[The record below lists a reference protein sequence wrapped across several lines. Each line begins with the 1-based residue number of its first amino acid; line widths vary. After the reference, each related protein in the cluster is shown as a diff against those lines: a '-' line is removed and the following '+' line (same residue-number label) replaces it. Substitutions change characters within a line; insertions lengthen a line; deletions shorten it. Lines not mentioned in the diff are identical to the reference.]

1 MNTIFT
7 LGNEPE
13 ENNSINLDDLYE
25 RKKQYDLNTLSI
37 YNKLLNRI
45 HNRIKTVAR
54 QQINEQYC
62 WYVVPEFILGIPKF
76 DHGACT
82 AYLIDKLQ
90 TNGFVVRYTHPNLLL
105 ISWKDFIPS
114 YVRDEIKK
122 KTGVIID
129 SKGNKVEKGVDDLNK
144 NKNKFQVSDDPNEL
158 MFQRGHKL
166 AIENK
171 GNKEYTPIDSY
182 KPTGNLIYNE
192 NLLKHIEEK
201 SRKNYE

>member
-7 LGNEPE
+7 LGNETD

-45 HNRIKTVAR
+45 HNRIKTVSR

-62 WYVVPEFILGIPKF
+62 WFIVPEIILGIPKF
-76 DHGACT
+76 DHSACT

-90 TNGFVVRYTHPNLLL
+90 ANGFIVRYTHPNLLL
-105 ISWKDFIPS
+105 ICWKDFIPA

-122 KTGVIID
+122 KTGIVID
-129 SKGNKVEKGVDDLNK
+129 GKGNKIEKNESSSQEK
-144 NKNKFQVSDDPNEL
+144 ISTDPNEL
-158 MFQRGHKL
+158 MFQRGNKL

-171 GNKEYTPIDSY
+171 NNKDYKSIDSY
-182 KPTGNLIYNE
+182 KPSGNLIYNE
-192 NLLKHIEEK
+192 SLLKRIEEK
-201 SRKNYE
+201 SRSNNI

>member
-7 LGNEPE
+7 LGNETD

-45 HNRIKTVAR
+45 HNKIQTVSR

-62 WYVVPEFILGIPKF
+62 WYIVPEIILGIPKF

-90 TNGFVVRYTHPNLLL
+90 ANGFIVRYTHPNLLL
-105 ISWKDFIPS
+105 ICWKDYIPG

-122 KTGVIID
+122 KTGIVID
-129 SKGNKVEKGVDDLNK
+129 GKGNKIEKGDNPTSQDK
-144 NKNKFQVSDDPNEL
+144 NNTDPDEL
-158 MFQRGHKL
+158 MFQRGNKL

-171 GNKEYTPIDSY
+171 NSRDFKSIDSY

-192 NLLKHIEEK
+192 SLLKRIEEK
-201 SRKNYE
+201 SKNTI

>member
-7 LGNEPE
+7 LGDETD
-13 ENNSINLDDLYE
+13 ENSSINLDDLYE

-45 HNRIKTVAR
+45 HNRIKTVSR

-62 WYVVPEFILGIPKF
+62 WYIIPEIILGIPKF

-90 TNGFVVRYTHPNLLL
+90 TNGFTVRYTHPNLLL

-122 KTGVIID
+122 KTGIIVD
-129 SKGNKVEKGVDDLNK
+129 SKGNKIEKGDDSNK
-144 NKNKFQVSDDPNEL
+144 NKIQVSDDPNEL
-158 MFQRGHKL
+158 MFHRGNKL

-171 GNKEYTPIDSY
+171 GNKEYKSIDSY

-192 NLLKHIEEK
+192 SLLKRIEEK
-201 SRKNYE
+201 SRFDYE

>member
-7 LGNEPE
+7 LGNETD

-45 HNRIKTVAR
+45 HNRIKTVSR
-54 QQINEQYC
+54 QQLNEQYC
-62 WYVVPEFILGIPKF
+62 WYVVPEIILGIPKF

-90 TNGFVVRYTHPNLLL
+90 SNGFIVRYTHPNLLL
-105 ISWKDFIPS
+105 ICWKDFIPS

-122 KTGVIID
+122 KTGIVID
-129 SKGNKVEKGVDDLNK
+129 GKGNKVEKGDTDAQQK
-144 NKNKFQVSDDPNEL
+144 MSDDPNEL
-158 MFQRGHKL
+158 MFQRGNKL

-171 GNKEYTPIDSY
+171 SNKEFKSIDSY

-192 NLLKHIEEK
+192 NLLKSTFK
-201 SRKNYE
+201 TTF

>member
-7 LGNEPE
+7 LGDETD
-13 ENNSINLDDLYE
+13 ENSSINLDDLYE

-45 HNRIKTVAR
+45 HNRIKTVSR

-62 WYVVPEFILGIPKF
+62 WYIIPEIILGIPKF

-90 TNGFVVRYTHPNLLL
+90 TNGFTVRYTHPNLLL

-122 KTGVIID
+122 KTGIIVD
-129 SKGNKVEKGVDDLNK
+129 SKGNKIEKGDDSNK
-144 NKNKFQVSDDPNEL
+144 NKTQVSDDPNEL
-158 MFQRGHKL
+158 MFHRGNKL

-171 GNKEYTPIDSY
+171 GNKEYKSIDSY

-192 NLLKHIEEK
+192 SLLKRIEEK
-201 SRKNYE
+201 SRFDYE

>member
-7 LGNEPE
+7 LGNETD

-37 YNKLLNRI
+37 YNKLLNRV
-45 HNRIKTVAR
+45 HNRIKLVSR
-54 QQINEQYC
+54 QQINEQFC
-62 WYVVPEFILGIPKF
+62 WYVVPEIILGIPKF
-76 DHGACT
+76 DHNACT

-90 TNGFVVRYTHPNLLL
+90 SNGFVVRYTHPNLLL
-105 ISWKDFIPS
+105 IVWKDFIPS

-122 KTGVIID
+122 KTGIVVD
-129 SKGNKVEKGVDDLNK
+129 GKGNKVEKDENQSSQLN
-144 NKNKFQVSDDPNEL
+144 NTPNNPNEL
-158 MFQRGHKL
+158 MFQRGNKM

-171 GNKEYTPIDSY
+171 SNKDYKSIDSY

-192 NLLKHIEEK
+192 NLLKKIEEK
-201 SRKNYE
+201 FV

>member
-7 LGNEPE
+7 LGNETD

-25 RKKQYDLNTLSI
+25 LKKQYDLNTLSI

-45 HNRIKTVAR
+45 HNRIKTVSR

-62 WYVVPEFILGIPKF
+62 WYVVPEIILGIPKF

-90 TNGFVVRYTHPNLLL
+90 ANGFIVRYTHPNLLL
-105 ISWKDFIPS
+105 ICWKDFIPA

-122 KTGVIID
+122 KTGIVID
-129 SKGNKVEKGVDDLNK
+129 GKGNKIEKNESSSQEK
-144 NKNKFQVSDDPNEL
+144 ISSDPDEL
-158 MFQRGHKL
+158 MFQRGNKL
-166 AIENK
+166 SIENK
-171 GNKEYTPIDSY
+171 TNKDYKSIDSY
-182 KPTGNLIYNE
+182 KPSGNLIYNE
-192 NLLKHIEEK
+192 SLLKRIEEK
-201 SRKNYE
+201 SKSNI

>member
-7 LGNEPE
+7 LGNETD

-37 YNKLLNRI
+37 YNKLLNRV
-45 HNRIKTVAR
+45 HNRIKLVSR
-54 QQINEQYC
+54 QQINEQFC
-62 WYVVPEFILGIPKF
+62 WYVVPEIILGIPKF
-76 DHGACT
+76 DHNACT

-90 TNGFVVRYTHPNLLL
+90 SNGFVVRYTHPNLLL
-105 ISWKDFIPS
+105 IVWKDFIPS

-122 KTGVIID
+122 KTGIVVD
-129 SKGNKVEKGVDDLNK
+129 GKGNKVEKDENQSSQLN
-144 NKNKFQVSDDPNEL
+144 NTPNNPNEL
-158 MFQRGHKL
+158 MFQRGNKM

-171 GNKEYTPIDSY
+171 SNKDYKSIDSY

-192 NLLKHIEEK
+192 NLLKKIEEK
-201 SRKNYE
+201 SYQ

>member
-7 LGNEPE
+7 LGNETD

-45 HNRIKTVAR
+45 HNRIKTVSR

-62 WYVVPEFILGIPKF
+62 WYVVPEIILGIPKF

-90 TNGFVVRYTHPNLLL
+90 ANGFIVRYTHPNLLL
-105 ISWKDFIPS
+105 ICWKDFIPA

-122 KTGVIID
+122 KTGIVID
-129 SKGNKVEKGVDDLNK
+129 GKGNKIEKNESSSQEK
-144 NKNKFQVSDDPNEL
+144 ISSDPDEL
-158 MFQRGHKL
+158 MFQRGNKL

-171 GNKEYTPIDSY
+171 TNKDYKSIDSY
-182 KPTGNLIYNE
+182 KPSGNLIYNE
-192 NLLKHIEEK
+192 SLLKRIEEK
-201 SRKNYE
+201 SRITNSF

>member
-1 MNTIFT
+1 MNTIFS
-7 LGNEPE
+7 LGG
-13 ENNSINLDDLYE
+13 ENDENSSINLDDLYD
-25 RKKQYDLNTLSI
+25 RKKQYDLNTMSI

-45 HNRIKTVAR
+45 HNRIKTVSR

-62 WYVVPEFILGIPKF
+62 WYIVPEMILGIPKF

-90 TNGFVVRYTHPNLLL
+90 SNGFVVRYTHPNLLL
-105 ISWKDFIPS
+105 ICWKDFIPS

-122 KTGVIID
+122 KTGIIID
-129 SKGNKVEKGVDDLNK
+129 GKGNKIENSEKQSEK
-144 NKNKFQVSDDPNEL
+144 NNGPEDPNEL
-158 MFQRGHKL
+158 MFQRGNKL

-171 GNKEYTPIDSY
+171 SANKDYKSIDSY

-192 NLLKHIEEK
+192 SLLKRIEEK
-201 SRKNYE
+201 SRNKEN